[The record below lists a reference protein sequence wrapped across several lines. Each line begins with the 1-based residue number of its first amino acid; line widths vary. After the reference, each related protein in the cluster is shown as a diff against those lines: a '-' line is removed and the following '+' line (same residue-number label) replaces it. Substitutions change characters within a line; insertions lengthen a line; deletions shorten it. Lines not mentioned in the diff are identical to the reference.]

1 MNKDHG
7 GNAELPRSSRLEAN
21 TRRAFESSLARI
33 DTGSRS
39 RLAAARAAAVA
50 AAAGEPRRTAQ
61 GRFGFAALAAAAAF
75 AFAVVWLQQ
84 PAVAPDSGGLAT
96 FEDLDILL
104 DEEELELFEELE
116 FYVWLQEQPELN
128 MGDEADG
135 SG

>member
-1 MNKDHG
+1 MNEDQG
-7 GNAELPRSSRLEAN
+7 ENAERPRSRLEIN
-21 TRRAFESSLARI
+21 TRRVFESSVGRI
-33 DTGSRS
+33 DAGSRS
-39 RLAAARAAAVA
+39 RLAAARAAAVSA
-50 AAAGEPRRTAQ
+50 GAGEPRRISQ

-84 PAVAPDSGGLAT
+84 PAVAPGSDALTT

-128 MGDEADG
+128 VVDESDG